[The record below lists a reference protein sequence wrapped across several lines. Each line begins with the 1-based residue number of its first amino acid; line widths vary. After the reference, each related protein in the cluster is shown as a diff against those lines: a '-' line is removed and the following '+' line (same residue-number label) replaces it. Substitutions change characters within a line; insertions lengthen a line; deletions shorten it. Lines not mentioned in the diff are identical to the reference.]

1 MSTKEFIKKQVEKY
15 TSPLSPEQFTELSE
29 SENSILILE
38 VPLKDYSLTEIARIV
53 ESHYAH
59 VMSLDLLPISGG
71 SVLLLSLKLDVTDLS
86 PLLQSFERF
95 NYNVVYHF
103 SREGE
108 VTDMQKERLAELIYY
123 LEM

>member
-1 MSTKEFIKKQVEKY
+1 MSTKEFIKRQVEKY
-15 TSPLSPEQFTELSE
+15 TSPLTPEQFTELTE
-29 SENSILILE
+29 SDNSILILE

-59 VMSLDLLPISGG
+59 VMALDLLPVSGG
-71 SVLLLSLKLDVTDLS
+71 SILLLSLKLDVTDLS

-95 NYNVVYHF
+95 NYNVVYHC

-108 VTDMQKERLAELIYY
+108 VTDTQKERLAELIYY

>member
-1 MSTKEFIKKQVEKY
+1 M
-15 TSPLSPEQFTELSE
+15 E
-29 SENSILILE
+29 SN
-38 VPLKDYSLTEIARIV
+38 
-53 ESHYAH
+53 YAH
-59 VMSLDLLPISGG
+59 VMALNLLPVSGG

-95 NYNVVYHF
+95 NYNVVYYF

-108 VTDMQKERLAELIYY
+108 VTDTQKERLAELIYY

>member
-1 MSTKEFIKKQVEKY
+1 MSTKDFIKRQVEKY
-15 TSPLSPEQFTELSE
+15 TSPLTPEQFTELSE

-38 VPLKDYSLTEIARIV
+38 IPLKDYSLTEIARIV
-53 ESHYAH
+53 ESNYAH
-59 VMSLDLLPISGG
+59 VMALNLLPVSGG

-95 NYNVVYHF
+95 NYNVVYYF

-108 VTDMQKERLAELIYY
+108 VTDTQKERLAELIYY